1 MERREKAEETWAKD
15 RLSTCDEEEKED
27 CERGCREACY
37 IQMQNA
43 PLERGGGSGW
53 CHGPG
58 AWKLWSPCVYEC
70 ECTLHLVSPYDRNED
85 QCLCKVRASGSVR
98 SAFCFRSSNT
108 ADLRWIRQDLRILRS
123 IPARPSDHRDAA
135 SSRGI
140 GKGPVSC
147 LCDQVD
153 AVGHTNC
160 SARGM
165 ASARTL
171 RVQVCRLSFEA
182 RGGKAGQG

>member
-98 SAFCFRSSNT
+98 SAFCFRSST
-108 ADLRWIRQDLRILRS
+108 QRICAGFDRTSVYCAAFLL
-123 IPARPSDHRDAA
+123 DHLTTETPPPVAGSVKAQSHACVTKSTPLATRIALPGEWRALVHSA
-135 SSRGI
+135 S
-140 GKGPVSC
+140 KC
-147 LCDQVD
+147 
-153 AVGHTNC
+153 
-160 SARGM
+160 
-165 ASARTL
+165 
-171 RVQVCRLSFEA
+171 
-182 RGGKAGQG
+182 AG